1 MRRTLGYLV
10 SAALLAAGVAGAALA
25 LSGCAGAGAGT
36 VSAAWPEAEAE
47 RTYDRPVE
55 FIRWPLTGELAPD
68 FESTQV
74 RVVSVKIENSPES
87 RPQTGLHQADV
98 VYETLT
104 EGNITRFNAMF
115 HSQSPDWIGPIR
127 SARLSDSYILPQY
140 DPIFAHVGGQSQ
152 VMSRVRAAGV
162 DDLDEFA
169 NGGAYHRTSDRP
181 RPHNVYTSL
190 EELREAAIDRGYE
203 ATQSTQPLQFELMS
217 DVASAT
223 IVQLTV
229 PFGNGNTVTW
239 DFDAEDNAYVRTQA
253 GTVQKDRETG
263 TLLTARNVVVLWA
276 QQSSTS
282 MRDATGA
289 RALDI
294 VLSGTGRAS
303 IFRDGQR
310 YDGMWTA
317 EAGAP
322 PRFATDEGEP
332 ILLGIGNTWFEV
344 VPSSTNISMR

>member
-1 MRRTLGYLV
+1 MTRTLRV
-10 SAALLAAGVAGAALA
+10 AMSAAFAAAALG
-25 LSGCAGAGAGT
+25 LVGCAGAGAGA
-36 VSAAWPEAEAE
+36 VASAWPEAEAE
-47 RTYDRPVE
+47 RGYDRPIE
-55 FIRWPLTGELAPD
+55 FIRWPLTGELASD

-87 RPQTGLHQADV
+87 RPQSGLDQADV

-115 HSQSPDWIGPIR
+115 HSMSPEVIGPIR
-127 SARLSDSYILPQY
+127 SARLSDAYILPQY

-152 VMSRVRAAGV
+152 VMSRVRSAGV

-169 NGGAYHRTSDRP
+169 NGGAYHRTSGRP

-217 DVASAT
+217 EVTSPT

-229 PFGNGNTVTW
+229 PFGGDNTVVW
-239 DFDAEDNAYVRTQA
+239 DYDAEENRYDRTQA
-253 GTVQKDRETG
+253 GTVQKDRESG
-263 TLLTARNVVVLWA
+263 SELAARNVIVMWS

-294 VLSGTGRAS
+294 VLTGTGRTS
-303 IFRDGQR
+303 VFRDGQR
-310 YDGMWTA
+310 YDGTWTA

-332 ILLGIGNTWFEV
+332 ILLGVGNTWIEV

>member
-1 MRRTLGYLV
+1 MRRTLRLTA
-10 SAALLAAGVAGAALA
+10 SAVLAAAMLA
-25 LSGCAGAGAGT
+25 LSGCAGTGAGA
-36 VSAAWPEAEAE
+36 VASAWPEAEAE
-47 RTYDRPVE
+47 RAYDRPVE

-87 RPQTGLHQADV
+87 RPQSGLDQADV

-115 HSQSPDWIGPIR
+115 HSQSPEVIGPIR
-127 SARLSDSYILPQY
+127 SARLSDAYILPQY

-152 VMSRVRAAGV
+152 VMSRVRSAGV

-181 RPHNVYTSL
+181 RPHNVYASL
-190 EELREAAIDRGYE
+190 EELRGAAIDRGYE

-217 DVASAT
+217 EVTSST

-229 PFGNGNTVTW
+229 PFGGGNTVVW
-239 DFDAEDNAYVRTQA
+239 DYDAEENRYIRTQA
-253 GTVQKDRETG
+253 GTVQKDRESGEVFTG
-263 TLLTARNVVVLWA
+263 RNILVMWA

-282 MRDATGA
+282 MRDATGF

-294 VLSGTGRAS
+294 VLTGTGRVS

-322 PRFATDEGEP
+322 PRFATDDGEP
-332 ILLGIGNTWFEV
+332 ILLGVGNSWIEV
-344 VPSSTNISMR
+344 VPSSTNISMK